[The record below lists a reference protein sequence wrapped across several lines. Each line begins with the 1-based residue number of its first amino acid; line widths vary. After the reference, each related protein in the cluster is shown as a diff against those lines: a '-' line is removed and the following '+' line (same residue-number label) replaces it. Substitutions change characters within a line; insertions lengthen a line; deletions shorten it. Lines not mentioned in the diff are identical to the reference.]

1 MQKKVYIIGHRNPDT
16 DSVVAAAAYARLKQA
31 GGFENFVPARAGIV
45 NPQTEYIFKRFNM
58 PLPEYLADLNP
69 KAAYYIDGPPVTANA
84 NIPLWEAF
92 ELMRER
98 DLRVLPIVD
107 DDGAYQCM
115 LHYQGFARYIINNIN
130 PHKKSTFSVSMNH
143 LVSTLRAQAITLFD
157 GETVKK
163 SPIVVAAAYSK
174 HFANHLQTE
183 NAENALVI
191 VGDRWD
197 IQRYCIER
205 KVRALILSNALTL
218 IPELAELARKNGVTV
233 LSSPYDTAAT
243 SMLIIY
249 STPAGMMGDTAVPLA
264 RCSDTVKKIREPISR
279 APSRCLPVSD
289 DNNKLAGIL
298 FESRL
303 FEEPNIEIIMV
314 DHNEPS
320 QAVEGIEHYRILE
333 VIDHHRLGSF
343 STKYPITFINKVVGA
358 TCTIITNLYR
368 EQRIPIEKN
377 TASILLCGILADT
390 LSLNSATTTDTDRET
405 ADYLSAITGLDIE
418 QLGKEIQTAANQV
431 NALSADK
438 IVAMD
443 LKEYS
448 EQGITYAVSQVETT
462 DPDNLVAR
470 KDEVF
475 AVLDAMRDSKDLLFA
490 GLLVTDVTMLDSLLF
505 VSGKKQFMSA
515 INFPKL
521 DEGIYIL
528 KKIVSRKKQ
537 LIPLFSELV
546 EKTVEN

>member
-1 MQKKVYIIGHRNPDT
+1 MAQMQKKTYIIGHRNPDT

-31 GGFENFVPARAGIV
+31 VGLENCVPARAGIV
-45 NPQTEYIFKRFNM
+45 NPQTEYIFKRFNV

-69 KAAYYIDGPPVTANA
+69 KAEYYLDGPPVTANA

-92 ELMRER
+92 ELMREQ

-107 DDGAYQCM
+107 DDGAYRCM
-115 LHYQGFARYIINNIN
+115 LHYRGFARYIITNIN

-174 HFANHLQTE
+174 HFAAHLETE

-218 IPELAELARKNGVTV
+218 IPELAELARKHGVTV

-243 SMLIIY
+243 SLLIIY
-249 STPAGMMGDTAVPLA
+249 STPAGMMGDTSVPLA
-264 RCSDTVKKIREPISR
+264 RYSDTIKKIREPISR
-279 APSRCLPVSD
+279 APSRCLPVCGD
-289 DNNKLAGIL
+289 DNKLAGIL

-303 FEEPNIEIIMV
+303 FEEPNVEIIMV

-320 QAVEGIEHYRILE
+320 QAIEGIEHYRILE

-343 STKYPITFINKVVGA
+343 STIYPITFINKVVGA

-377 TASILLCGILADT
+377 IASILLCGILADT
-390 LSLNSATTTDTDRET
+390 LSLNSATTT
-405 ADYLSAITGLDIE
+405 
-418 QLGKEIQTAANQV
+418 
-431 NALSADK
+431 
-438 IVAMD
+438 
-443 LKEYS
+443 
-448 EQGITYAVSQVETT
+448 
-462 DPDNLVAR
+462 AR
-470 KDEVF
+470 IGVCCII
-475 AVLDAMRDSKDLLFA
+475 RDSR
-490 GLLVTDVTMLDSLLF
+490 VTSSTISIRI
-505 VSGKKQFMSA
+505 K
-515 INFPKL
+515 NPRFPF
-521 DEGIYIL
+521 
-528 KKIVSRKKQ
+528 R
-537 LIPLFSELV
+537 
-546 EKTVEN
+546 